1 MRQKISLE
9 DLIDKLCE
17 IQNRFTQDQSK
28 ELEKSGIVFSYDID
42 GAGTLSFQIS
52 KSMIDDL
59 ENLYK

>member
-1 MRQKISLE
+1 MEQKITLE

-17 IQNRFTQDQSK
+17 IQNRFVQGQPK
-28 ELEKSGIVFSYDID
+28 ELEKTGIVFSYDID

-52 KSMIDDL
+52 KTMINDL